1 VSGADELS
9 TRLAGLVL
17 IEDDDDCGDEE
28 TETQEAAA
36 RSKLIELLDAVPCA
50 DGATGGDD
58 GSGGGGIAQA
68 QQVRCDAAS
77 LRAFARD
84 TLPPLVHLSHRRER
98 HCRIMLQHPNADAL
112 AWRLHDLLVGASRS
126 ASLGQADGE
135 TPQLCASHYYDDA
148 ARELA
153 SLLVHNL
160 SVAASSKEPRDEDR
174 FKPRDD
180 GEDDEEDED
189 REEAGDSAE
198 DDDGAKAPSLSLVN
212 HPTWEGIVR
221 AIFDD
226 VERLVDVR
234 EVAATGGMRSV
245 RRERRE
251 RARLSSPTEYE
262 EWSKTQI
269 ADGRMD
275 SDDDD
280 DDVNDDDT
288 SVSPEDHD
296 ALCRGRLGTAVGAVL
311 AAMEPDSARPKLLAM
326 DGGLFFPRVFR
337 TCSRILPSRHGAW
350 TRWA

>member
-1 VSGADELS
+1 
-9 TRLAGLVL
+9 
-17 IEDDDDCGDEE
+17 
-28 TETQEAAA
+28 
-36 RSKLIELLDAVPCA
+36 
-50 DGATGGDD
+50 
-58 GSGGGGIAQA
+58 
-68 QQVRCDAAS
+68 
-77 LRAFARD
+77 
-84 TLPPLVHLSHRRER
+84 
-98 HCRIMLQHPNADAL
+98 M
-112 AWRLHDLLVGASRS
+112 
-126 ASLGQADGE
+126 
-135 TPQLCASHYYDDA
+135 
-148 ARELA
+148 
-153 SLLVHNL
+153 
-160 SVAASSKEPRDEDR
+160 
-174 FKPRDD
+174 
-180 GEDDEEDED
+180 DEEDED

-226 VERLVDVR
+226 VERLADVR

-262 EWSKTQI
+262 EWSKTQF

-326 DGGLFFPRVFR
+326 DGGSFFPRVFR
-337 TCSRILPSRHGAW
+337 TCSRILPSRHGDASLDAVGVMHRLLWIRPDATTAERETLMRTLVEMDDDDMDGSEETKEETKEEPNETKDPLWTW
-350 TRWA
+350 TRERGYESCPPHKGDLDVPDEERASRRIRTCDLMIRRRRRRSASPSTASSRRFERTCLGRWASRVTGSAPAVVHSRAPRRCTCYARCSRISA

>member
-1 VSGADELS
+1 
-9 TRLAGLVL
+9 
-17 IEDDDDCGDEE
+17 
-28 TETQEAAA
+28 
-36 RSKLIELLDAVPCA
+36 
-50 DGATGGDD
+50 
-58 GSGGGGIAQA
+58 
-68 QQVRCDAAS
+68 
-77 LRAFARD
+77 
-84 TLPPLVHLSHRRER
+84 
-98 HCRIMLQHPNADAL
+98 MLQHPNADAL

-262 EWSKTQI
+262 EWSKKQI
-269 ADGRMD
+269 ADGRVD

-280 DDVNDDDT
+280 DDET
-288 SVSPEDHD
+288 TTIPRCPPRTTTRCAAEGSEPPWAPCSRRWSPTARAPNCWPWTAD
-296 ALCRGRLGTAVGAVL
+296 CFSRGCSERAPGSYPRGTAT
-311 AAMEPDSARPKLLAM
+311 R
-326 DGGLFFPRVFR
+326 
-337 TCSRILPSRHGAW
+337 AW